1 VRCGAAAETRLLT
14 KLAQPTAGTRRTLS
28 CRRGKQLHY
37 NRRSTT
43 ADLWSRRMTIDRTWG
58 PNTVCVHAGVA
69 PEPNTG
75 AIMTP
80 IFQTSTYVQESP
92 GKHQGYDYSRAGNP
106 TRTALEASLAALE
119 GAAHAISFASGMAA
133 EQAIAQILDPPAH
146 VIISADAYGGTG
158 RLFRRLF
165 AKYGL
170 ELEFLDL
177 RDAAAVGRRA
187 GPQTRLIWAE
197 TPTNPLM
204 QIVDIA
210 ALAAVAR
217 QAGAKLVVDNTFAS
231 PILQSPLALGA
242 DLVVHSSTKYIG
254 GHSDL
259 VGGAVMTNDAE
270 LADKVRFVQFA
281 GGAVNSPFE
290 CFLLLRSIK
299 TLALRMERHCAGAL
313 AFARALEDG
322 GAFDRVIYPGLPSH
336 PQHELAKRQMK
347 GFSGIVSV
355 HLPGGMERVAR
366 FLSHLRIFAV
376 AESLGGVESLVCHPA
391 TMTHASIPADIRHA
405 RGLADG
411 LVRLSVGIED
421 VQDLQDDLRQAMA
434 K

>member
-1 VRCGAAAETRLLT
+1 
-14 KLAQPTAGTRRTLS
+14 
-28 CRRGKQLHY
+28 
-37 NRRSTT
+37 
-43 ADLWSRRMTIDRTWG
+43 MTIDKKWG
-58 PNTVCVHAGVA
+58 PNTLCVHAGVS
-69 PEPNTG
+69 PEPHTG

-80 IFQTSTYVQESP
+80 IFQTSTYVQEAP

-119 GAAHAISFASGMAA
+119 GAAHAITFASGLAA
-133 EQAIAQILDPPAH
+133 EHAVAQLLDPPAH
-146 VIISADAYGGTG
+146 VILSEDAYGGTG

-177 RDAAAVGRRA
+177 RDTAEVARRA
-187 GPQTRLIWAE
+187 GPRTRLIWVE

-210 ALAAVAR
+210 AMAEVAR
-217 QAGAKLVVDNTFAS
+217 RVGATLAVDNTFAS

-259 VGGAVMTNDAE
+259 VGGAIMTNDAA
-270 LADKVRFVQFA
+270 LAEQLRFVQFA

-299 TLALRMERHCAGAL
+299 TLALRMARHSASAL
-313 AFARALEDG
+313 TFAAALEESN
-322 GAFDRVIYPGLPSH
+322 AFDRVIYPGLESH
-336 PQHELAKRQMK
+336 PQHELAKRQMS

-355 HLPGGMERVAR
+355 HLEGGMERVSR

-376 AESLGGVESLVCHPA
+376 AESLGGVESLVDHPEV
-391 TMTHASIPADIRHA
+391 MTHASVPPEMRQRLGIDAGLIRF
-405 RGLADG
+405 
-411 LVRLSVGIED
+411 SVGIEEVEDLIAD
-421 VQDLQDDLRQAMA
+421 VQQALTR
-434 K
+434 